1 MQVSY
6 FCIHLL
12 FFSSQKLLLV
22 IIQIFIYKNQN
33 GNERFVASKQDF
45 ISYIFIH
52 IAKCGIRIFCMLA
65 TPIYE
70 KGITSLLFKV
80 FPKPLIILID
90 MKRQFQLTFF

>member
-1 MQVSY
+1 M
-6 FCIHLL
+6 
-12 FFSSQKLLLV
+12 KKNNNN
-22 IIQIFIYKNQN
+22 QILYLSLPLYGKFTYKNQN

-70 KGITSLLFKV
+70 KGIISLLFKV
-80 FPKPLIILID
+80 FPKSLIILID

>member
-1 MQVSY
+1 M
-6 FCIHLL
+6 LKTM
-12 FFSSQKLLLV
+12 FFAPPRQDGL
-22 IIQIFIYKNQN
+22 N
-33 GNERFVASKQDF
+33 GLGVNARRCRTTRRRQNERFVASKQDF

-70 KGITSLLFKV
+70 KGIISLLFKI

-90 MKRQFQLTFF
+90 MKR